1 MERASKQQHD
11 GCNGDVREALLR
23 QLGVADD
30 DLKLLLA
37 ATAANPA
44 QISGGNS
51 FNGLGGLSAFRSF
64 CRRVFDAVRGD
75 AGRYGEFSRADSDRE
90 RVQVAWNCVDSEAE
104 QLLLR
109 IPGLWSTI
117 EHYFTDLESL

>member
-23 QLGVADD
+23 QLGVADA

-51 FNGLGGLSAFRSF
+51 FNGLAMCHAGIATAIGLGF
-64 CRRVFDAVRGD
+64 CLR
-75 AGRYGEFSRADSDRE
+75 AG
-90 RVQVAWNCVDSEAE
+90 
-104 QLLLR
+104 
-109 IPGLWSTI
+109 
-117 EHYFTDLESL
+117 